1 MIRQNLTITSHENKA
16 EDHIRLNIQ
25 TDDKTCGY
33 IDIIADKINFNI
45 SFKNVSF
52 KGIESIDKN
61 TIEYR
66 ESRLLFKFKDG
77 QQMYYRCC
85 PKAFEI
91 ISKHIKCYADTDKS
105 KRTTS

>member
-16 EDHIRLNIQ
+16 EDYIRLNIQ
-25 TDDKTCGY
+25 THDKPCGY

-45 SFKNVSF
+45 SFENVFF
-52 KGIESIDKN
+52 KGIESINKN

-66 ESRLLFKFKDG
+66 ENNLLFKLKDG
-77 QQMYYRCC
+77 QQMSYKCC
-85 PKAFEI
+85 PKAFEYL
-91 ISKHIKCYADTDKS
+91 SKHIKCYANTDKS